1 MNNMQKLMYDR
12 TFFGVTPRPKGSLAC
27 ASGFAVAYSG
37 ASKAPFRAGGYA
49 KEYFKRT
56 ARHYLSIIHYSLSIL
71 ISLSGCSVGRYLPP
85 GERLYA
91 GTDIRIEADSSVS
104 KAETQMIQAEL
115 SATAR
120 PKPNKRIF
128 GFPYSVWLYYVIGQG
143 KRETGL
149 RGTLRKRFGQPPVLA
164 SAKAIS
170 SNGNV
175 WASYLENEGYFRSS
189 VTGKLVES
197 GYSARGQYVVQV
209 RPRYAIDSVAF
220 LLNTADSLAQP
231 VLAALAKVAPQTVL
245 RTGNPYRFAAVQI
258 EQQRITE
265 ALKRQGFYYFLP
277 TYVKILADSA
287 IGKHRLNLYVALAP
301 DMPDAARHPFTI
313 GQITV
318 FPNYS
323 ITGTNQAQMA
333 YRNRTTDTTNVRN
346 RTRDTILVR
355 NRAGRIGR
363 PADARR
369 AARISRLRLPFVVN
383 DTTGQYK
390 TRLFEEIM
398 GLSTGQV
405 YDSRK
410 QDLTLS
416 RFINV
421 GTFKFVRNQF
431 SPVVRN
437 DSNQLDVRYFLT
449 PYARQS
455 ARAELAGFSKSNN
468 FVGGELTLSWLNRNL
483 LHRAEQ
489 LTVNL
494 SAGREI
500 QIGAGMQGSNTLRYG
515 LDATLAFPRL
525 ISPIHIRYDQNQAL
539 PKTLISAGYELVVRQ
554 NLYSLSSFRASFGY
568 ALRTNQR
575 VEQTL
580 TPFSIAF
587 VRPIPARNSAF
598 FAQLRDNEQYQNIL
612 RSEQFIFSS
621 LYSLNLNPSL
631 QSVSPYSF
639 RLIFNAELAGN
650 LATTLLGKV
659 GESAQKELFGV
670 ILAQY
675 ARVDADTRHYLK
687 LTPRLTWAS
696 RVFAGFGLPYGN
708 STVLPLVKQYF
719 VGGSNSLRGFR
730 PRSVGPSVF
739 QRPPNPDEPLLPD
752 GGGDIKLEANTELR
766 LKFNQFLQGA
776 VFIDAG
782 NVWLYKNEMLYGTGT
797 TFTAGFL
804 NELAVSAGAGLR
816 VDLSY
821 FVLRADLALPLRR
834 PYPTNDEFWVT
845 RQIEFGS
852 RDWRRNNL
860 ILNIAVGYPF

>member
-1 MNNMQKLMYDR
+1 M
-12 TFFGVTPRPKGSLAC
+12 FLA
-27 ASGFAVAYSG
+27 S
-37 ASKAPFRAGGYA
+37 
-49 KEYFKRT
+49 
-56 ARHYLSIIHYSLSIL
+56 
-71 ISLSGCSVGRYLPP
+71 CSVGRYLPP

-91 GTDIRIEADSSVS
+91 GTDIRIEADSTVS
-104 KAETQMIQAEL
+104 KAESQAIEAEL

-128 GFPYSVWLYYVIGQG
+128 GFPYSVWFYYVIGQG
-143 KRETGL
+143 KTETGL

-170 SNGNV
+170 SNGSV

-197 GYSARGQYVVQV
+197 GYSARGQYTVQV
-209 RPRYAIDSVAF
+209 RPRYMIDSVAF
-220 LLNTADSLAQP
+220 LINTADSLAQP
-231 VLAALAKVAPQTVL
+231 VLAALAKIAPQTVL
-245 RTGNPYRFAAVQI
+245 KKGNPYRFAAIQI

-265 ALKRQGFYYFLP
+265 ALKHQGFYYFLP
-277 TYVKILADSA
+277 TYVKVLADSA
-287 IGKHRLNLYVALAP
+287 IGNQRLNMFVALSP

-318 FPNYS
+318 YPNYS
-323 ITGTNQAQMA
+323 LSGAGQLA
-333 YRNRTTDTTNVRN
+333 YRNRDRDTTGVRS
-346 RTRDTILVR
+346 RSRDTTGVR

-363 PADARR
+363 PADDRR
-369 AARISRLRLPFVVN
+369 VARINRVRLPFVVQ

-449 PYARQS
+449 PYPRQS
-455 ARAELAGFSKSNN
+455 LRSEIAGLSKSNN
-468 FVGGELTLSWLNRNL
+468 ATGVQLTLSWANRNL

-489 LTVNL
+489 LTING
-494 SAGREI
+494 SAGREV
-500 QIGAGMQGSNTLRYG
+500 QIGAASQGVNTFRYG
-515 LDATLAFPRL
+515 LDATMAFPRL
-525 ISPIHIRYDQNQAL
+525 ISPIHIRYDENQAL
-539 PKTLISAGYELVVRQ
+539 PKTLISAGYEALIRED
-554 NLYSLSSFRASFGY
+554 LYRLSSFRASFGY
-568 ALRTNQR
+568 AIRTNQR

-580 TPFSIAF
+580 TPFNVTF
-587 VRPIPARNSAF
+587 VRPSRFTPSF
-598 FAQLRDNEQYQNIL
+598 YFQLDTLPSESSQQYRNIL
-612 RSEQFIFSS
+612 LSEQLIFSS
-621 LYSLNLNPSL
+621 LYSLNLSPSSQTTSPYTFRLGINAEIAGNVVNAFLKESPMSL
-631 QSVSPYSF
+631 Q
-639 RLIFNAELAGN
+639 
-650 LATTLLGKV
+650 
-659 GESAQKELFGV
+659 KEIYGV
-670 ILAQY
+670 RVAQY

-687 LTPRLTWAS
+687 LNSRLTWAS

-719 VGGSNSLRGFR
+719 VGGSNSLRGFQ
-730 PRSVGPSVF
+730 PRSIGPGVN
-739 QRPPNPDEPLLPD
+739 QRPPSTGAPLLQD
-752 GGGDIKLEANTELR
+752 GGGDIKLETNTELR

-776 VFIDAG
+776 VFLDAG
-782 NVWLYKNEMLYGTGT
+782 NVWIYKDEMVAGEGN
-797 TFTAGFL
+797 TFSSNFL

-816 VDLSY
+816 IDLGY
-821 FVLRADLALPLRR
+821 FVLRADLAFPLRR

-845 RQIEFGS
+845 RQIDFGS

-860 ILNIAVGYPF
+860 ILNIAIGYPF

>member
-1 MNNMQKLMYDR
+1 MNKFLILCL
-12 TFFGVTPRPKGSLAC
+12 LA
-27 ASGFAVAYSG
+27 
-37 ASKAPFRAGGYA
+37 
-49 KEYFKRT
+49 
-56 ARHYLSIIHYSLSIL
+56 I
-71 ISLSGCSVGRYLPP
+71 LSGCSVGRYLPP

-104 KAETQMIQAEL
+104 KAETQFIQAEL

-149 RGTLRKRFGQPPVLA
+149 RGTLRKRFGQLPVLA

-197 GYSARGQYVVQV
+197 GYQARGQYVVRV
-209 RPRYAIDSVAF
+209 RPRYLIDSVGF
-220 LLNTADSLAQP
+220 LINTADSLAQP
-231 VLAALAKVAPQTVL
+231 VVAALARVAPQTVL
-245 RTGNPYRFAAVQI
+245 RKGNPYRFTAIQI
-258 EQQRITE
+258 EQQRITA
-265 ALKRQGFYYFLP
+265 ALKQQGFYYFLP
-277 TYVKILADSA
+277 TYIKILADSA
-287 IGKHRLNLYVALAP
+287 IGRQRMKLYVALAP
-301 DMPDAARHPFTI
+301 DMPDAARQPFTI

-323 ITGTNQAQMA
+323 LSDGGSGYGPLA
-333 YRNRTTDTTNVRN
+333 YRNRDGDTTN
-346 RTRDTILVR
+346 IR
-355 NRAGRIGR
+355 NRAGDSTRIRSRAGRFGR

-369 AARISRLRLPFVVN
+369 IARINRLRLPFVVQ
-383 DTTGQYK
+383 DTTGTYK
-390 TRLFEEIM
+390 TRLFTEIM

-431 SPVVRN
+431 TPVNRN
-437 DSNQLDVRYFLT
+437 DSSQLDVRYFLT
-449 PYARQS
+449 PYPRQS
-455 ARAELAGFSKSNN
+455 VRAEIAGLSKSNN
-468 FVGGELTLSWLNRNL
+468 TAGSQLTLSLLNRNL

-489 LTVNL
+489 LTINASGGL
-494 SAGREI
+494 ES
-500 QIGAGMQGSNTLRYG
+500 QIGAASQGVNSFRYS
-515 LDATLAFPRL
+515 LEATMAFPRL

-539 PKTLISAGYELVVRQ
+539 PKTLISAAYEVIVRQ
-554 NLYSLSSFRASFGY
+554 DLYKLSSFRTSFGY
-568 ALRTNQR
+568 ALRTSQR
-575 VEQTL
+575 IEQTL
-580 TPFSIAF
+580 TPINITF
-587 VRPIPARNSAF
+587 VRPSRFSEKFRSLLDTLSSEASQPYRNV
-598 FAQLRDNEQYQNIL
+598 LL
-612 RSEQFIFSS
+612 SEQFIFAS
-621 LYSLNLNPSL
+621 LYSLNLNPSP
-631 QSVSPYSF
+631 QSISPYTF
-639 RLIFNAELAGN
+639 RLTFNAELAGN
-650 LATTLLGKV
+650 LVNAFLK
-659 GESAQKELFGV
+659 ESPLSLQKELFGV
-670 ILAQY
+670 RVAQY
-675 ARVDADTRHYLK
+675 ARFDADTRHYLK
-687 LTPRLTWAS
+687 LTPRLTSAS

-719 VGGSNSLRGFR
+719 VGGSSSLRGFR
-730 PRSVGPSVF
+730 PRSVGPGVF
-739 QRPPNPDEPLLPD
+739 QRPPNTGAPLLQD
-752 GGGDIKLEANTELR
+752 GGGDVKLEANTELR

-776 VFIDAG
+776 VFLDAG
-782 NVWLYKNEMLYGTGT
+782 NVWIYKDETV
-797 TFTAGFL
+797 AGEGNIFSPNFI

-816 VDLSY
+816 IDLSY
-821 FVLRADLALPLRR
+821 FVLRADLAFPLRR
-834 PYPTNDEFWVT
+834 PYLTNNEFWVT